1 MSARVSSPAPGTSF
15 GVPRSLPAVLG
26 AVALVLMLLGPASA
40 SAQGLRM
47 GLRVGP
53 SFGFLN
59 DSPIPFVS
67 EPGVTAARTNVR
79 LDVHVGIHAIIPL
92 GASVAVQPELL
103 FVQKGGHLSRVDP
116 ERLYASERYRLSYL
130 QAQLLVRRAIPVPGP
145 LSLHA
150 TAGPAV
156 DVATGGVVRREVR
169 TQTAVVDQR
178 IPLLSHDLMRRWD
191 AGLLF
196 GMGVEYP
203 VGAGATVAFEL
214 RYNAGVRSVF
224 TEARRPDGAFEVNL
238 DDPPPLSDTPPPL
251 RHDVVMASLALTV
264 PLPR

>member
-1 MSARVSSPAPGTSF
+1 MSARPPSHVPGPSLEAA
-15 GVPRSLPAVLG
+15 RSLPAVLG
-26 AVALVLMLLGPASA
+26 AVALVLTLLAPAPA
-40 SAQGLRM
+40 PAQGLRG

-67 EPGVTAARTNVR
+67 EPRVTAARTNVR
-79 LDVHVGIHAIIPL
+79 LDLHVGAHAIIPL
-92 GASVAVQPELL
+92 SASFSVQPELL
-103 FVQKGGHLSRVDP
+103 FVRKGGHLSRIDP
-116 ERLYASERYRLSYL
+116 ESFYASERYRLSYL
-130 QAQLLVRRAIPVPGP
+130 QAQFLVRRSISVPGP

-156 DVATGGVVRREVR
+156 DVATGGMVRREVR
-169 TQTAVVDQR
+169 ARAGVVDQR
-178 IPLLSHDLMRRWD
+178 IPLLEHGLMRRWD
-191 AGLLF
+191 AGLLL
-196 GMGVEYP
+196 GVGVEYP
-203 VGAGATVAFEL
+203 VGAGATVALDL
-214 RYNAGVRSVF
+214 RYNAGVRSIF

-251 RHDVVMASLALTV
+251 RHDVIMTSLALTV